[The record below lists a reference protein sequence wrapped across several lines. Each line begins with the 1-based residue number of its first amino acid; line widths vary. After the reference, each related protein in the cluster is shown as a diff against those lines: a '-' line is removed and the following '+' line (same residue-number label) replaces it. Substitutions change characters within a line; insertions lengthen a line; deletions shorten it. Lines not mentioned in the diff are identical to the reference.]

1 MKRKSTSVLV
11 LLVLSAL
18 WSAAQANL
26 TWSPTN
32 EITLN
37 VGEIKTIQIY
47 SDNPGLRSYGVIMG
61 ADWETSDAAQITDV
75 TPLELAGDLAYAGVL
90 ESPGWWYLYSGWS
103 DPAPISVWGD
113 HWDVSIEGLSV
124 GTYSLNSDIYMIAGT
139 ENDVLSITV
148 VPEPA
153 TIGLLGLGAALLI
166 RKKR

>member
-1 MKRKSTSVLV
+1 MKRKNISILFLLILFALV
-11 LLVLSAL
+11 
-18 WSAAQANL
+18 SAAQANL

-75 TPLELAGDLAYAGVL
+75 TPLELAGDLAFAGVL
-90 ESPGWWYLYSGWS
+90 ESPGWWYLHSGWS
-103 DPAPISVWGD
+103 DVGPISVWGD

-148 VPEPA
+148 VPEPT